1 MSGTPQKRASPL
13 EASPRGASLLTPEP
27 AQKRRTMRG
36 GDGGGSHSSGLH
48 VSVPPE
54 TDQENV
60 DVGEDPS
67 AGIVNTPGTNT
78 AHLLVQLRRGY
89 LEHTPGTN
97 TANLLVQLRRG
108 YLEQR
113 QQQQQQQRG
122 SGSTSTKKA
131 ATQAATKAAATVT
144 ATVADVADQAPE
156 NAARVRVVG
165 RKRKLALQVVGS
177 GTAGAGPVLAE
188 RDINSANANL
198 RRPAKLVSFQRSVE
212 VCNSLCRGVV
222 G

>member
-60 DVGEDPS
+60 DAGEDSSP
-67 AGIVNTPGTNT
+67 GIVNTPGTNT
-78 AHLLVQLRRGY
+78 AHLLVQLRRGC
-89 LEHTPGTN
+89 
-97 TANLLVQLRRG
+97 
-108 YLEQR
+108 LEQR
-113 QQQQQQQRG
+113 QQQQQQQG
-122 SGSTSTKKA
+122 GCGSTSMKKA
-131 ATQAATKAAATVT
+131 ATQAATKAAATVM
-144 ATVADVADQAPE
+144 ATVADVAGQAPE
-156 NAARVRVVG
+156 NAARARVVG
-165 RKRKLALQVVGS
+165 KKRRLALQVVGYE
-177 GTAGAGPVLAE
+177 TAGAGPVLAE
-188 RDINSANANL
+188 RHVNSVNANL
-198 RRPAKLVSFQRSVE
+198 PGPAKLVSFQRSVE

>member
-1 MSGTPQKRASPL
+1 
-13 EASPRGASLLTPEP
+13 
-27 AQKRRTMRG
+27 MRG

-60 DVGEDPS
+60 DVGEDSS
-67 AGIVNTPGTNT
+67 AGIVNTPGNNT

-97 TANLLVQLRRG
+97 TAHLLVQLRRG
-108 YLEQR
+108 YP
-113 QQQQQQQRG
+113 
-122 SGSTSTKKA
+122 S
-131 ATQAATKAAATVT
+131 ATVT

-156 NAARVRVVG
+156 NAAKARVVG

-188 RDINSANANL
+188 RDVNSANANL